1 MLPVWVNDLA
11 TVVTLVTG
19 VPVIAGWVISKAGP
33 LRPPVAKPHR
43 SANTGNMVRDA
54 LHEGVVHLIIRPEQ
68 PLWEDV
74 LTTLLLSAVFTLAS
88 AFWVWNSTRPI
99 ELAWD
104 GPLRT
109 VGLTLLCGLGLLVCA
124 LWARVFAKRDYLHRM
139 Q

>member
-54 LHEGVVHLIIRPEQ
+54 LHE
-68 PLWEDV
+68 
-74 LTTLLLSAVFTLAS
+74 AVSSGLA
-88 AFWVWNSTRPI
+88 ADAIVKLVQE
-99 ELAWD
+99 ELARAN
-104 GPLRT
+104 GRK
-109 VGLTLLCGLGLLVCA
+109 GSRG
-124 LWARVFAKRDYLHRM
+124 
-139 Q
+139 